1 MRRHFAAVA
10 LVTALGLI
18 AAIGASTAAQ
28 TRAPE
33 ARPSLMESVAGKDS
47 FEFYCAP
54 CHGMTGRGDGPVA
67 SALRAR
73 PADLTT
79 VARRN
84 GGAFPRQRIVDF
96 VTGTGRTLAAHGT
109 TEMPIWGPLF
119 RAFDPSDARVRV
131 RIDNLATYIESL
143 QVPSSGA
150 GDLGS
155 QLFHTYC
162 ASCHGSDARGA
173 GPMVDT
179 LRRVPPDLTQFAA
192 RNGGVFPS
200 ERVYAIIDGRGVASH
215 GDREM
220 PVWGDAFRT
229 LRDGFSPATVKT
241 RIDAIVRYLA
251 AIQGRGA

>member
-1 MRRHFAAVA
+1 MNRWVSLVGTIAGA
-10 LVTALGLI
+10 LMLALL
-18 AAIGASTAAQ
+18 APSLAAQ
-28 TRAPE
+28 TRSPE
-33 ARPSLMESVAGKDS
+33 PRPSLVESVAGRDS
-47 FEFYCAP
+47 FEFYCAS
-54 CHGMTGRGDGPVA
+54 CHGMNATGDGPVA
-67 SALRAR
+67 SALRTR

-79 VARRN
+79 LARRN
-84 GGAFPRQRIVDF
+84 GGAFPRERVVDF

-131 RIDNLATYIESL
+131 RIDNLVTYLESL

-155 QLFHTYC
+155 QLFRTYC

-173 GPMVDT
+173 GPMADT
-179 LRRVPPDLTQFAA
+179 LRRIPPDLTQFAT

-200 ERVYAIIDGRGVASH
+200 ERLYAIIDGRGVASH

-229 LRDGFSPATVKT
+229 VRDGFSASTVKA